1 MGQLLKLLWDAV
13 SGWIPLPEYRVEVAP
28 WVFYPLFALL
38 VAALLFQTTKE
49 MREEFQQAK
58 AQGQAKTYV
67 WTTVIL
73 WILVATVGLWFIR
86 S

>member
-1 MGQLLKLLWDAV
+1 MGPVLKLLWDAV
-13 SGWIPLPEYRVEVAP
+13 SGWIPLPEYRAEVAP
-28 WVFYPLFALL
+28 WVFYPLFGLL

-49 MREEFQQAK
+49 MREEFRQAK
-58 AQGQAKTYV
+58 ARGQAKTHL

-73 WILVATVGLWFIR
+73 WILFATVGLWFIR